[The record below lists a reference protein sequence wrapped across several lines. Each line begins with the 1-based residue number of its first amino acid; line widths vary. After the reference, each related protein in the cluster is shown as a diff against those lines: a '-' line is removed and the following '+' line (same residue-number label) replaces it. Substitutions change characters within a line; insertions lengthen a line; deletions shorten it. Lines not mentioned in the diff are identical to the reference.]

1 MGADLLHRYTKS
13 DLNIFD
19 REEKRRFLGRGGG
32 DPQTNP
38 DLAWELLYRLEP
50 ELYER
55 LVRAERLHPG
65 ILEWLPQELN
75 RVVEIG
81 AGAGRLTMQLVSRTE
96 SMVAVEPAARCAGC

>member
-1 MGADLLHRYTKS
+1 V
-13 DLNIFD
+13 
-19 REEKRRFLGRGGG
+19 
-32 DPQTNP
+32 
-38 DLAWELLYRLEP
+38 YRLEP

-55 LVRAERLHPG
+55 LVRGGATSYPG

-96 SMVAVEPAARCAGC
+96 SMVAV